1 MEISI
6 VIPVYNEEQALPKL
20 YNLLKKVLDSL
31 QKKYEIILVDDGST
45 DRTWEVLSA
54 LRVKDDSLKI
64 IRFTRNFGQTAAMA
78 AGFTHAQGEIIIAM
92 DADLQ
97 NDPADIPDFL
107 SKIQEGYDLVS
118 GWRKNRKD
126 SFKRKFPSQ
135 VANWLIGKITGV
147 KIHDYGCSLK
157 AYRAWVAKNIH
168 LYGEMHR
175 FIPALAAWSG
185 AKITEIPVRHHP
197 RQFGKAKYGLSRTF
211 KVILDLIMVKF
222 LLSYATKPL
231 HFFGY
236 PGLCSLA
243 TGLAICFYLSFLK
256 LFYHAQLAQRPLLL
270 LGVLLIFIGVQ
281 FISLGLLAEM
291 NIRIYHETQK
301 KPIYVIREIR

>member
-20 YNLLKKVLDSL
+20 YNSLKKVLESL

-45 DRTWEVLSA
+45 DRTWEVLSV
-54 LRVKDDSLKI
+54 LRAKDDSLKI
-64 IRFTRNFGQTAAMA
+64 IRFTRNFGQTAAIA
-78 AGFTHAQGEIIIAM
+78 AGFYHAQGEVIIAM

-97 NDPADIPDFL
+97 NDPVDIPYFL
-107 SKIQEGYDLVS
+107 SKIEEGYDLVS

-126 SFKRKFPSQ
+126 SLKRKFPSWI
-135 VANWLIGKITGV
+135 ANWLIGKITGV

-157 AYRAWVAKNIH
+157 AYRSWVAKNIH

-197 RQFGKAKYGLSRTF
+197 RQFGKTKYGLSRTF
-211 KVILDLIMVKF
+211 KVILDLITVKF

-231 HFFGY
+231 HFFGL
-236 PGLCSLA
+236 PGLCSLV
-243 TGLAICFYLSFLK
+243 TGLAICLYLSFSK
-256 LFYHAQLAQRPLLL
+256 IFFHAQLAQRPLLL
-270 LGVLLIFIGVQ
+270 LGVLLLFIGVQ
-281 FISLGLLAEM
+281 FISLGLLPEM
-291 NIRIYHETQK
+291 NMRIYHETQK